1 MATDTKI
8 DELVINVLTKSQYDT
23 LTKDDNQLYL
33 VSDDEGTD
41 YKLYRKTIIINGTI
55 GDNTYWLYMTI
66 HSKDTNEI
74 TSVQTLQDI
83 LTDSSG
89 SIAQPINGYIKTAS
103 GGIYMLYLLTT
114 NMKIIGINSSGET
127 ARGNLSDGEVN
138 SFRTVVVEVL

>member
-1 MATDTKI
+1 MATDTKL

-55 GDNTYWLYMTI
+55 GDNNYWLYMTI
-66 HSKDTNEI
+66 YSKDTQQPANI
-74 TSVQTLQDI
+74 QALQDI
-83 LTDSSG
+83 LIDSSG
-89 SIAQPINGYIKTAS
+89 AIAQPINGYIKTAS

-127 ARGNLSDGEVN
+127 ARGNIGDGDYSLTTN
-138 SFRTVVVEVL
+138 VVEVL

>member
-1 MATDTKI
+1 MATDTKL

-55 GDNTYWLYMTI
+55 GNNTYWLYMTI
-66 HSKDTNEI
+66 YSKDTQQPAN
-74 TSVQTLQDI
+74 VQAVQDI

-89 SIAQPINGYIKTAS
+89 AIAQPINGYIKTAS

-127 ARGNLSDGEVN
+127 AYGNIGDGDYTLTTN
-138 SFRTVVVEVL
+138 VVEVL